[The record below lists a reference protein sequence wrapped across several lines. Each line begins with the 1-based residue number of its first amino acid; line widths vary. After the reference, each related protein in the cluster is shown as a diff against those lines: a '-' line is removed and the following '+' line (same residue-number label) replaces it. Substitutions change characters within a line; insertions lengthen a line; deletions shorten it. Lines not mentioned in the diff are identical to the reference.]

1 MSKIITVDG
10 PGGSGKST
18 IAKLMAKR
26 LGFIYLDTGAM
37 YRAVALA
44 AMRRKIPFDH
54 GTRLGDLCHTMD
66 LQFEHTKNESRL
78 LLNGEDISL
87 AIRSPEMDIFSSTV
101 SAVKEVRL
109 AMADLQRRLA
119 QDINVIAEGRDM
131 GTVVFPDAKNKF
143 FLTARP
149 EVRAR
154 RRYLERKGRGE
165 RVTFEEVETLLKK
178 RDQQDE
184 SRSLAPLKPAEDAVI
199 IDSSD
204 LELDEV
210 TQLMLNHVRGS

>member
-1 MSKIITVDG
+1 MSEIITVDG

-66 LQFEHTKNESRL
+66 LRFEHTKNESRL

>member
-1 MSKIITVDG
+1 MSEIITIDG

-44 AMRRKIPFDH
+44 AMRHKIPFDH

-66 LQFEHTKNESRL
+66 LRFEHTKNESRL

>member
-1 MSKIITVDG
+1 
-10 PGGSGKST
+10 
-18 IAKLMAKR
+18 
-26 LGFIYLDTGAM
+26 
-37 YRAVALA
+37 
-44 AMRRKIPFDH
+44 
-54 GTRLGDLCHTMD
+54 
-66 LQFEHTKNESRL
+66 
-78 LLNGEDISL
+78 
-87 AIRSPEMDIFSSTV
+87 
-101 SAVKEVRL
+101 
-109 AMADLQRRLA
+109 
-119 QDINVIAEGRDM
+119 
-131 GTVVFPDAKNKF
+131 
-143 FLTARP
+143 
-149 EVRAR
+149 VRAR